1 MGSFANLSIGSI
13 SRRRSWRS
21 KEDTVVIEFD
31 QMREGLME
39 DLREDRW
46 SELIRGDGKALI
58 DSDPTIGVLPDEDDE
73 KYQPRIVE

>member
-1 MGSFANLSIGSI
+1 M
-13 SRRRSWRS
+13 
-21 KEDTVVIEFD
+21 VIEFD